1 MLFVKK
7 ILIKLLFWRVF
18 IPELFITDVRMPKP
32 DYRGSM
38 TSRSSDFEKIT
49 NKNQEFFREL
59 LSLQIADMKLKNENI
74 FIL

>member
-1 MLFVKK
+1 MLFGKK
-7 ILIKLLFWRVF
+7 LLIKLLCRRVF

-38 TSRSSDFEKIT
+38 TSRSSDL

-59 LSLQIADMKLKNENI
+59 LSDMKLKNENI